1 MRCVTNGKIEG
12 GKLHVFNRHE
22 MADAL
27 LHWKDCPV
35 TITVEK
41 QHAIRSRPQNDYYW
55 SVVVQ
60 RIRVALRDGKAGSR
74 FIAAAIDDDMTH
86 ECLKAQFMDPEL
98 VRTGVLRGFISE
110 EGLTLGTSTRQ
121 LNKLQFMDYLDRII
135 DHAAL
140 HWDCYIPPPDPLWR
154 EHTALDDEEDEGNG
168 DAAA

>member
-1 MRCVTNGKIEG
+1 MRYVTNGKMEG
-12 GKLHVFNRHE
+12 GKLHVYNRRE
-22 MADAL
+22 MGEAL
-27 LHWKDCPV
+27 LHWRDCLV

-41 QHAIRSRPQNDYYW
+41 QHATRSKPQNDYYW

-74 FIAAAIDDDMTH
+74 FIAAARDDDMTH

-98 VRTGVLRGFISE
+98 VRTGELRGFISE
-110 EGLTLGTSTRQ
+110 DGLTLGTTTTE
-121 LNKLQFMDYLDRII
+121 LNRLQFCEYLDRIV

-154 EHTALDDEEDEGNG
+154 DHAALDAEEEGP